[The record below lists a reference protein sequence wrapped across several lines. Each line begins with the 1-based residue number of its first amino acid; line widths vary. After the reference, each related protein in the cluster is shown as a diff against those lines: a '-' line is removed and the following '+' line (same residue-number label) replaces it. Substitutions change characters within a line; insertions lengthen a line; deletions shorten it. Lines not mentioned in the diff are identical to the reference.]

1 MIRSL
6 SRDPQFVTW
15 STVCHVI
22 RSLSRD
28 PLDYVRLTINITLD
42 YGISA
47 RGENGTLWFSQN
59 HVAMAARGRICGQ
72 HFFIALWNKLQAS
85 LKRKYFIKIFLF
97 HKDLEDRKMYS
108 HFILDFCRFTL
119 AKIQWSEWGWTPP
132 PYHFSRVCMTI
143 SWGLTKFLSFKHS
156 SRLKCEF
163 WTEQCYWRYSSNHI
177 KRNNETL
184 NCLNMREA
192 HVKCHCLESHSLHSA
207 AHNTLYT
214 QCWLKHTHSAG

>member
-15 STVCHVI
+15 SAWLCTLNYQYYAWLWDKCAWRDWNTVIQPKSCGHG
-22 RSLSRD
+22 
-28 PLDYVRLTINITLD
+28 
-42 YGISA
+42 GIIK
-47 RGENGTLWFSQN
+47 
-59 HVAMAARGRICGQ
+59 GRICGQ

-192 HVKCHCLESHSLHSA
+192 HVKCHCLESHSYTVLHITHS
-207 AHNTLYT
+207 
-214 QCWLKHTHSAG
+214 THSAG